1 RERAHND
8 DYPNQLMLSPAEVGQ
23 AISMDRD
30 SQTGNTLTAT
40 LTNRRLLSRLSAFAR
55 YDGTLRRLGDEAFTA
70 GLPAQR
76 HFLRALFTADAAVV
90 NGSVELRSDS
100 PGFLQ
105 DVQLL
110 LTGFGIQS
118 SIFSESKLGLG
129 GALPDR
135 PATSPGPR
143 RMRGDADNRRHG
155 LRIDSGS
162 LRSFGKHIAL
172 LPGRKLEQL
181 STAISYAISS

>member
-1 RERAHND
+1 
-8 DYPNQLMLSPAEVGQ
+8 
-23 AISMDRD
+23 
-30 SQTGNTLTAT
+30 
-40 LTNRRLLSRLSAFAR
+40 
-55 YDGTLRRLGDEAFTA
+55 
-70 GLPAQR
+70 PAQR

-118 SIFSESKLGLG
+118 CIFSESKFGLG

-135 PATSPGPR
+135 PATSPGLR
-143 RMRGDADNRRHG
+143 HVRGDADNRRHG

-162 LRSFGKHIAL
+162 LRAFGKYIGL
-172 LPGRKLEQL
+172 LTGRKLEQL
-181 STAISYAISS
+181 SKS